1 MQLEKLEKKNTHWLS
16 KFPPHGGSREGAG
29 RKAKEKTYVDLSLH
43 EKRKIFYSM
52 VSEEDFKAIVRN
64 YVDQAKKTPQQAE
77 FIINQLIGK
86 PMQAVEVTGKNGR
99 DLIPVDR
106 ALDILRLYS
115 SGSMQA

>member
-1 MQLEKLEKKNTHWLS
+1 MKLEKVEKTYNS
-16 KFPPHGGSREGAG
+16 YGGAREGAG
-29 RKAKEKTYVDLSLH
+29 RKAKEKMYADLNLS

-52 VSEEDFKAIVRN
+52 VSEEDFRIIVMN
-64 YVDQAKKTPQQAE
+64 YLDQAKKSPQQAE

-115 SGSMQA
+115 SGSMQT